1 MADIQTIQENFLTK
15 NKSVDSLRQYSHQEM
30 GNCFQGGGGGHG
42 EKLDMGVFFVGGGGV
57 THKIDIEFTATAR
70 SLQYVQE
77 V

>member
-1 MADIQTIQENFLTK
+1 
-15 NKSVDSLRQYSHQEM
+15 M